1 MWPVFI
7 LNAYW
12 LEFDTFIHSLNLQSY
27 AAFSFVFFKTTGNV
41 HLVFLLPRLHQKKI
55 PLNAFLKIETVN
67 FYSRDNY
74 ILRLLI
80 TWYKYRAVHSVHS
93 GSSYC
98 NLIINL
104 THVFF
109 LFDKKKNKT
118 ICTAYK
124 NEIQYYQFFRI
135 SKWFLSIIINHFSKH
150 KKTAVKFYLIFFFTV
165 ILLTVLCVRLSTTES
180 IF

>member
-27 AAFSFVFFKTTGNV
+27 AAFSFVFFENHRQYPPSFSTSS
-41 HLVFLLPRLHQKKI
+41 I
-55 PLNAFLKIETVN
+55 ISEEDSVN
-67 FYSRDNY
+67 FYCRDNY

-104 THVFF
+104 THGF
-109 LFDKKKNKT
+109 
-118 ICTAYK
+118 
-124 NEIQYYQFFRI
+124 
-135 SKWFLSIIINHFSKH
+135 
-150 KKTAVKFYLIFFFTV
+150 FYLIRRKTKLYVLHIKMKFNITRFFVSQNDFLAS
-165 ILLTVLCVRLSTTES
+165 LLI
-180 IF
+180 IFLNTRKRQWSFI

>member
-27 AAFSFVFFKTTGNV
+27 AAFSFVFLKTTGNI
-41 HLVFLLPRLHQKKI
+41 HLVFLLPRLHQMKI

-67 FYSRDNY
+67 FYCRDNY

-104 THVFF
+104 THGF
-109 LFDKKKNKT
+109 
-118 ICTAYK
+118 
-124 NEIQYYQFFRI
+124 
-135 SKWFLSIIINHFSKH
+135 
-150 KKTAVKFYLIFFFTV
+150 FYLIRRKTKLYVLHIKMKFNITRFFVSQNDFLAS
-165 ILLTVLCVRLSTTES
+165 LLI
-180 IF
+180 IFLNTRKRQ